1 MAGLTKDELKSALIA
16 HGVEQNLSAAKKDEL
31 VELYEEFVA
40 PHDEKAGEFSSDD
53 ENLTPVTRSSRYRSD
68 FIYNSKTF
76 PQNIKFIIE
85 IYVIL
90 WDSFSIYLFTVK
102 VDKL

>member
-53 ENLTPVTRSSRYRSD
+53 ENLSPTTRSSRYRNICLQFLYMFCCMLIR
-68 FIYNSKTF
+68 FISYASAGIVFHQECKQ
-76 PQNIKFIIE
+76 P
-85 IYVIL
+85 
-90 WDSFSIYLFTVK
+90 
-102 VDKL
+102 